1 MTQQRILSCP
11 ACENSMRVVERAG
24 VSIDRCTACKGVFL
38 DNGELEKLLTAL
50 RAPDQDDDDDWLKK
64 PTRSYDDDDRH
75 HRHDRHDSHEH
86 HKHRHSHDHHGKHRK
101 KSALHT
107 FLEVF
112 D

>member
-1 MTQQRILSCP
+1 MTQQRLLSCP
-11 ACENSMRVVERAG
+11 ACENAMRVVERGG
-24 VSIDRCTACKGVFL
+24 VSIDRCTSCKGVFL

-50 RAPDQDDDDDWLKK
+50 RAPEQDDDDDWLKK
-64 PTRSYDDDDRH
+64 PVRRDDDDH
-75 HRHDRHDSHEH
+75 HRDYNRYSEGHSSH
-86 HKHRHSHDHHGKHRK
+86 HHGKHRK